1 MDNAQVLSI
10 SEADFLYNIMN
21 LKVEGA
27 VSPEEQLKLLRA
39 GVNIQCKDKGPSLQA
54 SKKNRAISCTTLL
67 HFSLFRNHRLLSQ
80 GACVLVPQR
89 QFPNRALKLPMP
101 SCTVIL
107 FTLWIPSLP
116 QAPHSLIVKT
126 GAQLICFILDIV
138 CTTGILNSVLSSAP
152 ELALSLKRRREIFI

>member
-54 SKKNRAISCTTLL
+54 SNYSKKNLTISCATLL
-67 HFSLFRNHRLLSQ
+67 HFSF
-80 GACVLVPQR
+80 
-89 QFPNRALKLPMP
+89 
-101 SCTVIL
+101 
-107 FTLWIPSLP
+107 
-116 QAPHSLIVKT
+116 
-126 GAQLICFILDIV
+126 FIIIDY
-138 CTTGILNSVLSSAP
+138 
-152 ELALSLKRRREIFI
+152 